1 MFLHLCTSLSE
12 AIFLSFGSVFFFLLF
27 LLFFNEVP
35 KAAGGVS
42 IFPILS
48 TYVSTYQFFSRVG
61 KKRNLSAILSQ
72 LKITVFVVRRPFLVK
87 KTNNKKLRFHTTE
100 SFCLLL
106 KDQPSKGIISKI
118 ILVLIC
124 CNVFIFTFYC
134 RIVQGPF

>member
-1 MFLHLCTSLSE
+1 MSK
-12 AIFLSFGSVFFFLLF
+12 AIFLSLGLLSVWVCFLLLLLF
-27 LLFFNEVP
+27 VLFFNEVP

-61 KKRNLSAILSQ
+61 KKRNLSAILNQ
-72 LKITVFVVRRPFLVK
+72 LKRTVFVVRHPFLVK
-87 KTNNKKLRFHTTE
+87 KNNNKKLLFHTTE
-100 SFCLLL
+100 LLCLLL

-124 CNVFIFTFYC
+124 RNVFIFTFYC